1 MPLDLLMMLWYFI
14 LLPMEI
20 IFKHISSVSNLNIA
34 VLQLKV
40 RKSGSKRLKN
50 NSFYLNLT
58 KGQNVNCGIASLI
71 NQWLN

>member
-1 MPLDLLMMLWYFI
+1 M
-14 LLPMEI
+14 
-20 IFKHISSVSNLNIA
+20 SNLNIA

-40 RKSGSKRLKN
+40 RNSGRKRWKN

-71 NQWLN
+71 NQWLNKFF